1 LTVDQ
6 EYAMEPVAAG
16 QQSGVDE
23 GRPTTGG
30 KTPDPLLGQL
40 IRGRYRVVG
49 KLATGQMG
57 TVYVAQQVST
67 GNKVALKVLHAELAK
82 NEEFVTRFRQLMT
95 AVRALSKNHR
105 NIVKVYDCDR
115 AEDGSLFVAMEL
127 LEGRILSDVILQDG
141 RLGIERALRLAKQ
154 MAEGLGVAHEF
165 GLIHADVRPQNF
177 MVIGK
182 EEAIKVF
189 GFERARL
196 KDVAPADLLGPP
208 GAIPRVPEYLAPEQ
222 IQGEEITKQT
232 DVYAFGVVLYEMLT
246 GVAPFKAS
254 TPEAVQAM
262 HLREA
267 PTPLK
272 AHRPEIPSVVEAKV
286 LQALEKE
293 PKRRENY
300 VNDVANEYL
309 YESALFEMAEE
320 RGRSKHGRIGWI
332 QTALGAGIAQVR
344 SVFTKAGGMRT
355 GWRKLAEMHR
365 PQPAPQAGTGQVQS
379 TAAKGEGMR
388 IGWKL
393 AAIGSVLI
401 LIALASLWVV
411 SSRQPPEVVHAPVLE
426 PKPVDVRAPESVA
439 TEKSAGG
446 VVETVSPL
454 PEEIPPPKI
463 PVRVTAPPEP
473 QEQKVP
479 PEKKKTP
486 APKKERV
493 RSRQIPPAP
502 PLAQSE
508 APAQKTEAQDPTAAD
523 PSAVIDWLLKR
534 PATGKE

>member
-1 LTVDQ
+1 
-6 EYAMEPVAAG
+6 MEPVAAG
-16 QQSGVDE
+16 KQSGVDAA
-23 GRPTTGG
+23 RPTTVGG
-30 KTPDPLLGQL
+30 SPDPLLGQL
-40 IRGRYRVVG
+40 IRARYRVVG

-67 GNKVALKVLHAELAK
+67 GNKVALKVLHAEHAK

-196 KDVAPADLLGPP
+196 KDVAPADLLVPL
-208 GAIPRVPEYLAPEQ
+208 GAIPRASEYLAPEQ

-246 GVAPFKAS
+246 GVAPFKAT

-272 AHRPEIPSVVEAKV
+272 ALRPEIPAVVEAKV

-300 VNDVANEYL
+300 VNDVANDYL

-320 RGRSKHGRIGWI
+320 RARSKHDRVGWM
-332 QTALGAGIAQVR
+332 QTALGAGIARVR
-344 SVFTKAGGMRT
+344 SPFTKSGGVGT
-355 GWRKLAEMHR
+355 GRKLTAMHR
-365 PQPAPQAGTGQVQS
+365 TQTAPQVGTGQVQS
-379 TAAKGEGMR
+379 TAARGKGMGT
-388 IGWKL
+388 GWKL
-393 AAIGSVLI
+393 AAIGGVLI

-411 SSRQPPEVVHAPVLE
+411 SSRQPPEVVHAPVPE
-426 PKPVDVRAPESVA
+426 PKPVEVRAPEPVA
-439 TEKSAGG
+439 TEKSVGG
-446 VVETVSPL
+446 VVETVSPP
-454 PEEIPPPKI
+454 PEEIPSPRI
-463 PVRVTAPPEP
+463 SVRETAPPEP
-473 QEQKVP
+473 QEPKVP

-493 RSRQIPPAP
+493 RSRQIPPTL

-534 PATGKE
+534 PAVGKE